1 MYPTRELSTLAQCKS
16 RLRARIERRRIEC
29 VAESRRLLKPL
40 ERIDRW
46 RERLRQVGPYLPFG
60 LAVLALWRGRR
71 SKAAEPQKRRGGLLR
86 WLPVVFQG
94 VRAFQKVRGGR

>member
-1 MYPTRELSTLAQCKS
+1 MYPTGELRKLEERKA
-16 RLRARIERRRIEC
+16 RLRARIERRRVEC
-29 VAESRRLLKPL
+29 IAESRRLVEPL

-60 LAVLALWRGRR
+60 LAIFSLWRGRAA
-71 SKAAEPQKRRGGLLR
+71 KAAEPPKPRGGLLR

-94 VRAFQKVRGGR
+94 VRAFQNIKNGR